1 MLNMTVNSTDQLDRM
16 RREYSAQPLN
26 RENLL
31 PDPVAQFRIWLN
43 HAMDA
48 QLLEPN
54 AMSLATA
61 TAEGRPSVRTVL
73 LKEFN
78 ERGFIFFTNLES
90 TKANQI
96 AENPN
101 VSLLFP
107 WLPLERQVIVIGT
120 AEKLPAAAVLK
131 YFVTRP
137 FHSQL
142 AAWVSPQSQM
152 ITSRNLLEAKL
163 EEMKQKFSDG
173 KIPLPSFW
181 GGFRVVPET
190 IEFWQGGAHRL
201 HDRFLY
207 SRTEKNLWKIE
218 RLAP

>member
-1 MLNMTVNSTDQLDRM
+1 MNATEQLDRM

-26 RENLL
+26 HENLL
-31 PDPVAQFRIWLN
+31 PDPVAQFGVWLK
-43 HAMDA
+43 HAVDA

-61 TAEGRPSVRTVL
+61 TAEGRPSLRTVL
-73 LKEFN
+73 LKEFDK
-78 ERGFIFFTNLES
+78 RGFVFFTNLES
-90 TKANQI
+90 AKARQI

-107 WLPLERQVIVIGT
+107 WLALERQVIVIGT
-120 AEKLPAAAVLK
+120 AEKLSVAAALK

-137 FHSQL
+137 FYSQL
-142 AAWVSPQSQM
+142 AACVSPQSRI
-152 ITSRNLLEAKL
+152 ITSRTILEAKL
-163 EEMKQKFSDG
+163 EEMKRKFSDG
-173 KIPLPSFW
+173 KVPLPSFW
-181 GGFRVVPET
+181 GGYRVVPET

-207 SRTEKNLWKIE
+207 SRTEADNWKIE